1 MGDPKSNICC
11 YVLHEQFA
19 CLLKEDE
26 SSSWKLLGAE
36 TNLIYFSRFES
47 FGSNLLLDYFFN
59 ARYSPRH

>member
-1 MGDPKSNICC
+1 MGDPKSNICF

-26 SSSWKLLGAE
+26 RSSWKLLGAE

-47 FGSNLLLDYFFN
+47 FGSNLLIYTWF
-59 ARYSPRH
+59 